1 MQLTTA
7 EEQIMGYL
15 WQLEKAFMKE
25 IVEAFPEPKP
35 AYTTIATLLTRMVD
49 KGSVGYTQYGKVRQY
64 YPMISKQE
72 YFSKQINSMIK
83 TFFQNSSSQFASFFT
98 NQADLSVT
106 ELEELKEI
114 VERQIDHQK
123 NKKS

>member
-1 MQLTTA
+1 MQLTSA